1 MRVSDSFQITPRPIG
16 RLGLGLRSGP
26 YVVGRLG
33 SKVWVGASFEI
44 FALTA
49 GGCPEWGGKLSAG
62 KMSGGMITSER
73 EMCYT
78 RLRKYLARIC
88 NRWQCMLHFIISDI
102 FLYCI

>member
-49 GGCPEWGGKLSAG
+49 GGVS
-62 KMSGGMITSER
+62 
-73 EMCYT
+73 
-78 RLRKYLARIC
+78 
-88 NRWQCMLHFIISDI
+88 
-102 FLYCI
+102 